1 MYNTVYDRNIMIWE
15 SNILLKFLFGK
26 CSEKEAGEVK
36 VWLSESEHNKQ
47 TLLQLKS
54 NVINQL

>member
-1 MYNTVYDRNIMIWE
+1 MIWE